1 MALALNTSHPLY
13 GNLLALICVDND
25 NTVKDLK
32 GNQSCTKDALC
43 TIQTGGTYGRAFR
56 TALSSG
62 NARGVSMS
70 PGIVLGS
77 AAKTVFIV
85 TNSINSLDGSRYM
98 ALNIMGVTGWS
109 PAVDSSYRPRI
120 FSADNGAALTGTA
133 AINTGGHSWGAAAD
147 RPGNL
152 SKVFADG
159 ALVATGNANNS
170 GYGSST
176 AQTYIGGEYTGGYGG
191 VAADYVW
198 VAFFD
203 KYLTDAEI
211 SALHASLGADNTF
224 ALIASANAAPTF
236 PGPNIGNQTGAVGT
250 ALTSNDVS
258 AKFSDTDT
266 LTFSAVGTWPPG
278 VTVSTAGVISGTPT
292 TAGTYSGLA
301 VRATDTAA
309 QTVDS
314 DTFAFTI
321 SASSTISATLANVA
335 GSVASGSGSLVTTIT
350 ATLGNVVGAITSTGS
365 TANGTF
371 TSEVLKDYAGNVLA
385 NTALNFVR
393 FYNDTTGA
401 LVLNKTGV
409 TTNGSGIVTFS
420 DASLVAGVTYRVD
433 WETAAGSRRM
443 PRKAAA

>member
-13 GNLLALICVDND
+13 GNLLALICVDDD

-56 TALSSG
+56 TVFSSD

-85 TNSINSLDGSRYM
+85 TNSINSLAGSRFM
-98 ALNIMGVTGWS
+98 ALNIMLVTGWS
-109 PAVDSSYRPRI
+109 PSVDSSYRPRI

-147 RPGNL
+147 RSGNL

-159 ALVATGNANNS
+159 ALVAAGNANNS

-191 VAADYVW
+191 IAADYVW
-198 VAFFD
+198 VAFFN

-236 PGPNIGNQTGAVGT
+236 SGPNIGNQTGAVGT

-258 AKFSDTDT
+258 AKFSDTDA

-278 VTVSTAGVISGTPT
+278 VTVSSAGVISGTPT
-292 TAGTYSGLA
+292 TAGTYSGLS

-314 DTFAFTI
+314 DTFTFTI
-321 SASSTISATLANVA
+321 SAASSHLIAVANSQQTNTASSAAVQQAGAGTITLPALKDWGTGNVKANETGITLIINNATTGVLVSLLTGQTTN
-335 GSVASGSGSLVTTIT
+335 ASGVLPTLTGLVSGTAYRITTIL
-350 ATLGNVVGAITSTGS
+350 ADGS
-365 TANGTF
+365 EGTW
-371 TSEVLKDYAGNVLA
+371 KY
-385 NTALNFVR
+385 
-393 FYNDTTGA
+393 
-401 LVLNKTGV
+401 
-409 TTNGSGIVTFS
+409 
-420 DASLVAGVTYRVD
+420 
-433 WETAAGSRRM
+433 TAA
-443 PRKAAA
+443 